1 MNAMHRSHGQIRHTM
16 LALCI
21 RAAIMSWWS

>member
-1 MNAMHRSHGQIRHTM
+1 MNARARSLGQLRHTM

-21 RAAIMSWWS
+21 RAAILSWWS

>member
-1 MNAMHRSHGQIRHTM
+1 MNAMHRSQGQLRHTM

-21 RAAIMSWWS
+21 RAAIMSWWG

>member
-1 MNAMHRSHGQIRHTM
+1 MNARNLSRGQLRHTM

>member
-1 MNAMHRSHGQIRHTM
+1 MNAVHRTRSQLRHTM

>member
-1 MNAMHRSHGQIRHTM
+1 MNAKQLSRGHLRHNM

-21 RAAIMSWWS
+21 RAAILSWWQ